1 MNRFIKRFAG
11 ALAAV
16 CLAIMST
23 VGYYG
28 EVLPD
33 SFYVSGEGFPA
44 MGSVLKLTE
53 VIGSDEAAPASSTS
67 AAAEQA
73 TITLFGVIPIKNAEI
88 KRTDAPLLIPGG
100 SPIGIKL
107 LTDGVVVVSTQEVA
121 GGCDPAGDAG
131 IRPGDCI
138 LSANGEILSSS
149 NRLAEIIMGSHGEEI
164 NMRVRR
170 DGVEFDT
177 SVKPRFSEA
186 EGTFKAGLWIKD
198 SSAGVG
204 TMTYIDPET
213 GSFGALGHPIS
224 DSDTQKILPL
234 GSGEIVDVTITGCDK
249 GAVGCP
255 GELFGTFLSGLA
267 AGNIRRNCEQ
277 GIFGTLNYISGHTK
291 AIPIAFKTE
300 VETGPATILTTVN
313 GSTPCEYDVVIDKLS
328 LSENALTKNL
338 VIRVTDPELLKLTG
352 GIVQGMSGSPI
363 LQNGKI
369 VGAVTHV
376 FVSDPTM
383 GYGIFIENM
392 LEASGELK

>member
-1 MNRFIKRFAG
+1 MNRFTKRLAG
-11 ALAAV
+11 VLAALS
-16 CLAIMST
+16 LAVMSM

-33 SFYVSGEGFPA
+33 SYYVSGEGFPS
-44 MGSVLKLTE
+44 MGNMLQMTE
-53 VIGSDEAAPASSTS
+53 VIGSVEAAPASSTG
-67 AAAEQA
+67 AATEQA
-73 TITLFGVIPIKNAEI
+73 TITLFGLIPIKEAEI
-88 KRTDAPLLIPGG
+88 KRTEAPVLIPGG

-107 LTDGVVVVSTQEVA
+107 LTDGVVVVSTQQVA

-131 IRPGDCI
+131 ILAGDCI

-149 NRLAEIIMGSHGEEI
+149 NRLAEIIMNSHGEDI

-170 DGVEFDT
+170 DGIEFDAC
-177 SVKPRFSEA
+177 VKPRFSEV
-186 EGTFKAGLWIKD
+186 EGTYKAGLWIKD

-204 TMTYIDPET
+204 TLTYIDPET
-213 GSFGALGHPIS
+213 GDFGALGHPIS
-224 DSDTQKILPL
+224 DADTQKILPL

-249 GAVGCP
+249 GTTGCP

-277 GIFGTLNYISGHTK
+277 GIFGTLNYIGGHSE
-291 AIPIAFKTE
+291 ALPIAFKTE
-300 VETGPATILTTVN
+300 IETGPATILTTVE
-313 GSTPCEYDVVIDKLS
+313 GSTPREYEVVIDKIS
-328 LSENALTKNL
+328 LSDGAATKNL
-338 VIRVTDPELLKLTG
+338 VIRVTDPELLSLTG

-363 LQNGKI
+363 LQGGKI

-392 LEASGELK
+392 LEASGELR

>member
-1 MNRFIKRFAG
+1 MNRFTKRLAG
-11 ALAAV
+11 ALAALS
-16 CLAIMST
+16 LAIMSA

-33 SFYVSGEGFPA
+33 SYYVSGQGMPN
-44 MGSVLKLTE
+44 MGTVFQMSAPMDGEIAAAASITE
-53 VIGSDEAAPASSTS
+53 APA
-67 AAAEQA
+67 ERV
-73 TITLFGVIPIKNAEI
+73 TIKLFGLIPIKEAEI
-88 KRTDAPLLIPGG
+88 KRTEAPLLIPGG

-107 LTDGVVVVSTQEVA
+107 LTDGVVVVSTQQVA
-121 GGCDPAGDAG
+121 GGCNPAGDAG
-131 IRPGDCI
+131 IEPGDCI
-138 LSANGEILSSS
+138 LTANGEILNSS

-164 NMRVRR
+164 NMTVRR
-170 DGVEFDT
+170 DGREFT
-177 SVKPRFSEA
+177 ACVTPRFSEA

-204 TMTYIDPET
+204 TMTYIDPES
-213 GSFGALGHPIS
+213 GCFGALGHPIS
-224 DSDTQKILPL
+224 DADTQKILPL

-267 AGNIRRNCEQ
+267 AGNIRRNCDQ
-277 GIFGTLNYISGHTK
+277 GIFGSLTYIGGRAE

-300 VETGPATILTTVN
+300 VETGPATILTTVS
-313 GSTPCEYDVVIDKLS
+313 GSTPKEYTVEIDKIS
-328 LSENALTKNL
+328 LSEAASTKNII
-338 VIRVTDPELLKLTG
+338 IRVTDPELLSITG

-363 LQNGKI
+363 IQNGKI
-369 VGAVTHV
+369 IGAVTHV

-392 LEASGELK
+392 LEASVELR